1 MMKTEKETYKMNKDS
16 KKQKIEETR
25 PRNAY
30 MVDYWQTSPET
41 RAQWV
46 IMPFVSLTTA
56 TAVVWSLSNEKLS
69 SHLQSRRAH
78 LRDDDF
84 EHFEFSSLRIHS
96 EDELD
101 EMVNAQGKHIED
113 CDDGDDCE
121 PAGTLRQHLF
131 GDLYQSIADEVS
143 GLSAKE
149 LREWEE
155 KQYPEWVKVGG
166 LHTYKQPL
174 KDLRDQY
181 PDGID
186 WDEYDAEQ
194 EQYAA

>member
-1 MMKTEKETYKMNKDS
+1 MNDYHAKLRAS
-16 KKQKIEETR
+16 LS
-25 PRNAY
+25 RNAY
-30 MVDYWQTSPET
+30 MVDYMITSPSP
-41 RAQWV
+41 RWV
-46 IMPFVSLTTA
+46 RMPFVSLKTA
-56 TAVVWSLSNEKLS
+56 THIVNNLSNKHFHS
-69 SHLQSRRAH
+69 AIAG
-78 LRDDDF
+78 LRHFRQNPDADDF

-131 GDLYQSIADEVS
+131 GDLCQSIADEVS

-155 KQYPEWVKVGG
+155 ERYPTWFDLEHLTTREAVMNE
-166 LHTYKQPL
+166 
-174 KDLRDQY
+174 LRDEY